1 MRGVLRP
8 GASGERLF
16 SGGVVMESSGRER
29 AVLFTLL
36 ALFVVSIGGLVN
48 ALLQEQI
55 RNETLQGYVMKIEY
69 TPCQR
74 PTES

>member
-1 MRGVLRP
+1 
-8 GASGERLF
+8 
-16 SGGVVMESSGRER
+16 MESSGKER

-48 ALLQEQI
+48 ALLQEQL
-55 RNETLQGYVMKIEY
+55 RNETLQGYVMRIEY